1 MALSGIMMMT
11 STFFDFA
18 RRSQP
23 LEKKFWL
30 VSGSVTATTLH
41 KVSLA
46 ATGQPVGEFSWQSTL
61 PASLCERDQHI
72 SSFPCFV
79 SPVPASL
86 HAWWYY
92 SGFILLFRL
101 CDLDRNTSYTLLR
114 SEQSSPY
121 CLFTTEQSFHL
132 KIESSSFQPLT
143 SIIRRSSC

>member
-114 SEQSSPY
+114 SEYILYKVLHTVYLLQSNP
-121 CLFTTEQSFHL
+121 FTWRL
-132 KIESSSFQPLT
+132 RVLPSSHSRL
-143 SIIRRSSC
+143 